1 MDGNIKRIFS
11 RVLALQE
18 APGSTRFEKPVEDY
32 AHIVLPAG
40 RPGAFNQALMDL
52 GSSLCLPR
60 QPLCLA
66 CPVKDHCLAF
76 EQGLQNDLPIRLKK
90 TPVPHL
96 EVCVGVIQSDGKV
109 MLNQRAEGGM
119 LAGLWEFPGG
129 KYEQGD
135 KSLEECLT
143 REVHQKTGLE
153 ISVGEK
159 ISVFKHAYTHFKIS
173 VHAWKVEL
181 LSSPP
186 LLLPENFR
194 WVAPADLHS
203 YPMGKVARKICNQ
216 VFDRP

>member
-1 MDGNIKRIFS
+1 M
-11 RVLALQE
+11 A
-18 APGSTRFEKPVEDY
+18 
-32 AHIVLPAG
+32 
-40 RPGAFNQALMDL
+40 
-52 GSSLCLPR
+52 
-60 QPLCLA
+60 
-66 CPVKDHCLAF
+66 
-76 EQGLQNDLPIRLKK
+76 
-90 TPVPHL
+90 
-96 EVCVGVIQSDGKV
+96 KV
-109 MLNQRAEGGM
+109 MLNQRAEGGI

-129 KYEQGD
+129 KYEQVD
-135 KSLEECLT
+135 ISLEECLI

-194 WVAPADLHS
+194 WVAPSDLHS
-203 YPMGKVARKICNQ
+203 YPMGKVARKICNK